1 VHQPTD
7 STVGSAQ
14 TPVPQ
19 TVQTAGTTAA
29 VPAQAAFGL
38 SAEETDILSMLL
50 AGENP
55 ASYIRA
61 HHLYPA
67 VVADSINEKLF
78 DEIGDSAVEEEDGSL
93 SLIEDYRSDL
103 RALLPQ

>member
-1 VHQPTD
+1 MPE
-7 STVGSAQ
+7 
-14 TPVPQ
+14 
-19 TVQTAGTTAA
+19 
-29 VPAQAAFGL
+29 QAAFGL
-38 SAEETDILSMLL
+38 SAEETDILHILL

-78 DEIGDSAVEEEDGSL
+78 EEIGDSAVMEEDGTL
-93 SLIEDYRSDL
+93 SLIEDYLDDL
-103 RALLPQ
+103 RFLLPQ